1 MKFKIVGMGPGH
13 KDYVLPIAKRALD
26 SADVIIGGKRHIAE
40 FANTDKILISVEG
53 KFAKLPSIIREHMV
67 DKKVV
72 VAVSGDTGFYS
83 LLTYLKK
90 HFEAGEFEVVL
101 GISSMQYMYSKVC
114 MTYQDAFIG
123 SVHGR
128 ELDYIS
134 LVSEYESVGLL
145 TDAQNSPQNI
155 AKSLYDAGKQNIYM
169 YVGERLSYD
178 DEVLSEGYVVDIKD
192 REFDVLSVVILVEG
206 NTGGRNE

>member
-1 MKFKIVGMGPGH
+1 MKFTIVGMGPGH
-13 KDYVLPIAKRALD
+13 PDYVLPVAKLALD

-40 FANTDKILISVEG
+40 FEDTDKILISVEG
-53 KFAKLPSIIREHMV
+53 KFTKLPTIIREHMT

-72 VAVSGDTGFYS
+72 IAVSGDTGFYS

-90 HFEAGEFEVVL
+90 HFSVDEFDVIV
-101 GISSMQYMYSKVC
+101 GISSMQYMYSKVNS
-114 MTYQDAFIG
+114 TYQDAFIG

-145 TDAQNSPQNI
+145 TDAENSPQNI
-155 AKSLYDAGKQNIYM
+155 AKSLYDVGMKDVYM

-178 DEVLSEGYVVDIKD
+178 DEVLTEGYVEDIKD
-192 REFDVLSVVILVEG
+192 KKFDVLSVVILVED
-206 NTGGRNE
+206 N